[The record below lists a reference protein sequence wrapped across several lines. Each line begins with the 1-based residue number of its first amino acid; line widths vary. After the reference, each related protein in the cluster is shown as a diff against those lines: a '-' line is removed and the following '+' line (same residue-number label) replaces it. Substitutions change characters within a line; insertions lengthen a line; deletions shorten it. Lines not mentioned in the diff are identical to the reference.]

1 MKQITR
7 QEKEI
12 IVANGWDNDYWRS
25 GCKGITITSRTHSKA
40 KTYWAVD
47 SLAFKVWDHIGRT
60 VDDKEYKEWQRK
72 YKK

>member
-25 GCKGITITSRTHSKA
+25 GCKGISVTSRTHSKA
-40 KTYWAVD
+40 KTYWAID
-47 SLAFKVWDHIGRT
+47 TLAFKVWEHIGRT
-60 VDDKEYKEWQRK
+60 VDDKDYQEWL
-72 YKK
+72 KKSKK